1 MSLMRRGDVHWRQAA
16 LSTALS
22 STTPRSRPALG
33 KQMGVFVW
41 DARPVFI
48 FWEES
53 QLVGVR
59 AGPLINEH

>member
-1 MSLMRRGDVHWRQAA
+1 METGGVIRGFIFNNASLSGRAGATD
-16 LSTALS
+16 
-22 STTPRSRPALG
+22 G
-33 KQMGVFVW
+33 GFVW

-59 AGPLINEH
+59 AGPLINGH